1 MTNASTASAVPVFE
15 RIGARVA
22 GNVQKWLPD
31 PFLFAILLTF
41 IAFAMGMIFAGKSAE
56 QMVTNWYRGFW
67 NLHTFAM
74 QMVLILVTG
83 YVLAHAPFI
92 RQALN
97 WLADQPRTGTQ
108 GIVLVTVLAMVVSW
122 INWGFGLIVGA
133 IMAVEVGK
141 RAHTKGI
148 PVHYPVLCTA
158 GYAGLGVSW
167 HWGLSGSAPLLS
179 NTKGHVFEKLI
190 GIVPTSDTIFSG
202 YAIWLTVLSLIYVP
216 LILYLITPKTADRC
230 RGIEH
235 WLPEAVKG
243 GAGRDAA
250 AAPRGD
256 ASWADRINNSV
267 ILGGLT
273 VVMGL
278 VYILMHFQVGRW
290 YERLDLNIVIFI
302 FLIVGLALYLRPYQY
317 LLAFY
322 EAVKASA
329 GVILQFPFY
338 AGIMGMIGLSGLGVI
353 MAGWLISIANPTTY
367 PMMAWLAAGFVNLFV
382 PSGGGEWAVLG
393 ETLLR
398 AGQNLGVPAGKTI
411 IAFATGD
418 AWTNLFQPFWAIALL
433 GLTGMRARDMFGYCI
448 VLMFALLPFFAILL
462 TWLPY

>member
-1 MTNASTASAVPVFE
+1 MSANAAASAPPALERFGE
-15 RIGARVA
+15 RIA

-41 IAFAMGMIFAGKSAE
+41 IAFIMGMVFADQTAE
-56 QMVTNWYRGFW
+56 KMVRHWYTGFW
-67 NLHTFAM
+67 KLLAFGM
-74 QMVLILVTG
+74 QMTLILVTG

-92 RQALN
+92 RPTLDRI
-97 WLADQPRTGTQ
+97 ADLPRTGGQ
-108 GIVLVTVLAMVVSW
+108 AVVLVTLLSLVFGW

-133 IMAVEVGK
+133 VMAVEVGR
-141 RAHTKGI
+141 RAHAKGI

-179 NTKGHVFEKLI
+179 ATKGHIFEKLI
-190 GIVPTSDTIFSG
+190 GVVPTSDTIFSG
-202 YAIWLTVLSLIYVP
+202 YAIWLMILSLIFVP
-216 LILYLITPKTADRC
+216 LVMYLIAPKSAAHC

-243 GAGRDAA
+243 GAAA
-250 AAPRGD
+250 TSATPGATG
-256 ASWADRINNSV
+256 SSIADSINNSR
-267 ILGGLT
+267 ILGGLIAL
-273 VVMGL
+273 MGII
-278 VYILMHFQVGRW
+278 YIFMYFGGGGTLN
-290 YERLDLNIVIFI
+290 LNIVNFT

-322 EAVKASA
+322 DAVRAAA

-338 AGIMGMIGLSGLGVI
+338 AGIMGMISLSGLAVI
-353 MAGWLISIANPTTY
+353 MAGWLIDIANPTTF
-367 PMMAWLAAGFVNLFV
+367 PMMAWLASGLVNLFV

-393 ETLLR
+393 ETLIR
-398 AGQNLGVPAGKTI
+398 AGQNLGVPIGKTI
-411 IAFATGD
+411 IAYGTGD

-433 GLTGMRARDMFGYCI
+433 GITGMRARDMFGYCI
-448 VLMFALLPFFAILL
+448 TLLFALVPFFAILL
-462 TWLPY
+462 MFLPY

>member
-1 MTNASTASAVPVFE
+1 MSTNAAAETAPSALE
-15 RIGARVA
+15 RAGQRIA

-41 IAFAMGMIFAGKSAE
+41 IALVMGMVFADQTAE
-56 QMVTNWYRGFW
+56 KMVRHWYAGFW
-67 NLHTFAM
+67 KLLAFAM
-74 QMVLILVTG
+74 QMTLILVTG

-92 RQALN
+92 RPTLDRIADLPKTGGQAV
-97 WLADQPRTGTQ
+97 
-108 GIVLVTVLAMVVSW
+108 VLVTLLALVFGW

-133 IMAVEVGK
+133 VMAVEVGK
-141 RAHTKGI
+141 RAHAKGI

-179 NTKGHVFEKLI
+179 ATKGHVFEKLI
-190 GIVPTSDTIFSG
+190 GVVPTSSTIFSS
-202 YAIWLTVLSLIYVP
+202 YAIWLMILSLIFVP
-216 LILYLITPKTADRC
+216 LVMYLIAPKSAAHC

-243 GAGRDAA
+243 GAAT
-250 AAPRGD
+250 AAPAATTG
-256 ASWADRINNSV
+256 SGIADKINNSR
-267 ILGGLT
+267 IIGGLIAL
-273 VVMGL
+273 MGII
-278 VYILMHFQVGRW
+278 YILMYFGGGGT
-290 YERLDLNIVIFI
+290 LNLNIVNFT

-322 EAVKASA
+322 DAVRAAA

-338 AGIMGMIGLSGLGVI
+338 AGIMGMISLSGLAVI
-353 MAGWLISIANPTTY
+353 MAGWLINIANPTTF
-367 PMMAWLAAGFVNLFV
+367 PMMAWLASGLVNLFV

-393 ETLLR
+393 ETLIR
-398 AGQNLGVPAGKTI
+398 AGQNLGVPVGKTI
-411 IAFATGD
+411 IAYGTGD

-433 GLTGMRARDMFGYCI
+433 GITGMRARDMFGYCI
-448 VLMFALLPFFAILL
+448 TLLIALVPFFAILL

>member
-1 MTNASTASAVPVFE
+1 MSTNAAVESRPSPLERAGE
-15 RIGARVA
+15 RIA

-41 IAFAMGMIFAGKSAE
+41 IALIMGMIFANQTAAN
-56 QMVTNWYRGFW
+56 MVKHWYNGFW
-67 NLHTFAM
+67 KLLAFAM
-74 QMVLILVTG
+74 QMTLILVTG
-83 YVLAHAPFI
+83 YVLAHAPLV
-92 RQALN
+92 RPALN
-97 WLADQPRTGTQ
+97 RIADLPKTGTQ
-108 GIVLVTVLAMVVSW
+108 GVVLVTLLSLIFGW

-133 IMAVEVGK
+133 VMAVEVGR
-141 RAHTKGI
+141 RAHAKGI

-179 NTKGHVFEKLI
+179 ATKGHVFEKLI
-190 GIVPTSDTIFSG
+190 GVVPTSQTIFSS
-202 YAIWLTVLSLIYVP
+202 YAIWLMLLSLIFVP
-216 LILYLITPKTADRC
+216 LVMYLIAPKSAARC

-243 GAGRDAA
+243 GAAA
-250 AAPRGD
+250 TGPTMGT
-256 ASWADRINNSV
+256 SVADRINNSR
-267 ILGGLT
+267 IIGGLIAL
-273 VVMGL
+273 MGI
-278 VYILMHFQVGRW
+278 VYIVTYFGGGGTLN
-290 YERLDLNIVIFI
+290 LNIVNFT

-322 EAVKASA
+322 DAVRAAA

-338 AGIMGMIGLSGLGVI
+338 AGIMGMISLSGLAVI
-353 MAGWLISIANPTTY
+353 MAGWLINIANPTTF
-367 PMMAWLAAGFVNLFV
+367 PMMAWLASGLVNLFV

-393 ETLLR
+393 ETLIR
-398 AGQNLGVPAGKTI
+398 AGQNLGVPVGKTI
-411 IAFATGD
+411 IAYGTGD

-433 GLTGMRARDMFGYCI
+433 GITGMRARDMFGYCI
-448 VLMFALLPFFAILL
+448 VLLVALVPFFAILL

>member
-1 MTNASTASAVPVFE
+1 MTNASAASRTPVFE
-15 RIGARVA
+15 RIGERVA

-41 IAFAMGMIFAGKSAE
+41 IAFIMGMAIAGKSAE
-56 QMVTNWYRGFW
+56 QMVRHWYSGFW
-67 NLHTFAM
+67 TLHTFAM

-83 YVLAHAPFI
+83 YVLAHAPFV
-92 RQALN
+92 RPALN
-97 WLADQPRTGTQ
+97 WLADQPRTGGQ
-108 GIVLVTVLAMVVSW
+108 AVVLVTVLALAVSW
-122 INWGFGLIVGA
+122 INWGFGLIVGS

-141 RAHTKGI
+141 RAHAKGI

-167 HWGLSGSAPLLS
+167 HWGPSGSAPLLS
-179 NTKGHVFEKLI
+179 ATKGHIFEKLI
-190 GIVPTSDTIFSG
+190 GVVPTSDTIFSS
-202 YAIWLTVLSLIYVP
+202 YAIWLTILSLIYVP
-216 LILYLITPKTADRC
+216 LILYLIAPKTADRC

-243 GAGRDAA
+243 GAGKEAA
-250 AAPRGD
+250 AARKGD
-256 ASWADRINNSV
+256 ASWADRINNSL

-273 VVMGL
+273 ALMGL
-278 VYILMHFQVGRW
+278 IYIVMHFWGKGT
-290 YERLDLNIVIFI
+290 LDLNIVIFI
-302 FLIVGLALYLRPYQY
+302 FMIVGLALYVRPYQY

-322 EAVKASA
+322 DAVKASA

-338 AGIMGMIGLSGLGVI
+338 AGIMGMISLSGLGVI
-353 MAGWLISIANPTTY
+353 MAGWLINIANPTTF
-367 PMMAWLAAGFVNLFV
+367 PMMAWLASGFVNLFV

-398 AGQNLGVPAGKTI
+398 AGQSLGVPAGKTI

-448 VLMFALLPFFAILL
+448 VLMFAVVPFFAILL

>member
-1 MTNASTASAVPVFE
+1 MSTNAAAETPPSALERAGE
-15 RIGARVA
+15 RIA

-41 IAFAMGMIFAGKSAE
+41 IALIMGMVFADQTAE
-56 QMVTNWYRGFW
+56 KMVRHWYTGFW
-67 NLHTFAM
+67 KLLAFAM
-74 QMVLILVTG
+74 QMTLILVTG
-83 YVLAHAPFI
+83 YVLAHAPFVRPTLDRI
-92 RQALN
+92 
-97 WLADQPRTGTQ
+97 ADLPRTGGQ
-108 GIVLVTVLAMVVSW
+108 AVVLVTLLSLVFGW

-133 IMAVEVGK
+133 VMAVEVGK
-141 RAHTKGI
+141 RAHAKGI

-179 NTKGHVFEKLI
+179 ATKGHVFEKLI
-190 GIVPTSDTIFSG
+190 GVVPTSQTIFSS
-202 YAIWLTVLSLIYVP
+202 YAIWLMILSLIFVP
-216 LILYLITPKTADRC
+216 LVMYLIAPKSAAHC

-243 GAGRDAA
+243 SAA
-250 AAPRGD
+250 TATPTTATG
-256 ASWADRINNSV
+256 STIADCINNSR
-267 ILGGLT
+267 IIGGLIAL
-273 VVMGL
+273 MGII
-278 VYILMHFQVGRW
+278 YILMYFGGGGT
-290 YERLDLNIVIFI
+290 LNLNIVNFT

-322 EAVKASA
+322 DAVRAAA

-338 AGIMGMIGLSGLGVI
+338 AGIMGMISLSGLAVI
-353 MAGWLISIANPTTY
+353 MAGWLINIANPTTF
-367 PMMAWLAAGFVNLFV
+367 PMMAWLASGLVNLFV

-393 ETLLR
+393 ETLIR
-398 AGQNLGVPAGKTI
+398 AGQNLGVPVGKTI
-411 IAFATGD
+411 IAYGTGD

-433 GLTGMRARDMFGYCI
+433 GITGMRARDMFGYCI
-448 VLMFALLPFFAILL
+448 TLMFALVPFFAILL

>member
-1 MTNASTASAVPVFE
+1 MTNASAASSVPVFE
-15 RIGARVA
+15 RVGARVA

-41 IAFAMGMIFAGKSAE
+41 IAFVMGMAFAGKSAE
-56 QMVTNWYRGFW
+56 QMVRFWYGGFW

-74 QMVLILVTG
+74 QMALILITG
-83 YVLAHAPFI
+83 YVLAHAPYV
-92 RQALN
+92 RPALN

-108 GIVLVTVLAMVVSW
+108 GVVLVTVLAMIVSW

-141 RAHTKGI
+141 RAHAKGI

-158 GYAGLGVSW
+158 GYAGLGVNW
-167 HWGLSGSAPLLS
+167 HWGLSGSAPLIS
-179 NTKGHVFEKLI
+179 NTKSHMFEKLI

-202 YAIWLTVLSLIYVP
+202 YAIWLTVLSLVYVP
-216 LILYLITPKTADRC
+216 LILYLIAPKAADRC

-243 GAGRDAA
+243 GAGKVAA
-250 AAPRGD
+250 AGPKSD
-256 ASWADRINNSV
+256 TSWADRINNSV
-267 ILGGLT
+267 IIGALT
-273 VVMGL
+273 VLLGL
-278 VYILMHFQVGRW
+278 AYVVMHFQVGRW

-302 FLIVGLALYLRPYQY
+302 FLVVGLALYLRPYQY

-322 EAVKASA
+322 EATKASA
-329 GVILQFPFY
+329 GVLLQFPFY
-338 AGIMGMIGLSGLGVI
+338 AGIMGMISLSGLGVI
-353 MAGWLISIANPTTY
+353 MAGWLINIASPGTY

-398 AGQNLGVPAGKTI
+398 AGQSLGVPPGKTI